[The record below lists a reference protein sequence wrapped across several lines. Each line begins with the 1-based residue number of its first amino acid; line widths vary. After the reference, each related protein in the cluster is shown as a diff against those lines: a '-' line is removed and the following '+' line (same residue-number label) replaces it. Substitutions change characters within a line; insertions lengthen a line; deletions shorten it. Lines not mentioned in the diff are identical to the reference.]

1 MSTTTIAGKPSNTI
15 GEKDSTLVLRG
26 SSIKIQWGNKFIDL
40 IKNGKINSDSQKLLK
55 TADSTEELTTDGL
68 YLVGDSVWAVI
79 GGTKVQLSG
88 DSTTTYISYLTEQ
101 KDVTGE
107 QKERALT
114 NIGFYYKTLEEAKNS
129 GLTSG
134 IIYVQGDNKLY
145 IIKDGVVSEYGIAI
159 NNSQNPEETEKLLE
173 KLYIE
178 DYSLMADGEE
188 YAIFNNNNIR
198 INKIAYFTEGINSQG
213 ANANYGYRLYMKNG
227 KSYLEIDNIIER
239 NKEIDTG
246 NINIQKVKYH
256 QDENII
262 TGINSDDSLVLNL
275 LYSDKYQVGDI
286 LTTNIL
292 LEKEIIND
300 TEEELTE
307 QMLVPVDFK
316 IDSISS
322 DKKEYTVT
330 IVSDEYDII
339 QENIQKLLNKIVYY
353 KQGTLPVAR
362 ISNHN
367 YDLFKPYTD
376 QTLENINL
384 RIGSLQE
391 LEVSLLGKKI
401 SEYTKEDLGIY
412 SDNAFLKNS
421 YLFDSSQYN
430 TVFKNYNNIYPK
442 YDEGWFIP
450 EDSDDQT
457 IVTSL
462 WVNDKLEPIWTEI
475 NVIKES
481 LKSIEDLEDRLD
493 QAELDINQAE
503 SDIDELQKSVKNLED
518 SLDSLGDSIPDVSG
532 LTSDVSTLKSN
543 VATIT
548 TNVSTLQTDL
558 DSAESKITTAET
570 AISTLKTDVS
580 NLKNADIS
588 INNEIDDIWEAIN
601 NSGDSGGGNEGDIDN
616 EDVTNLQNQID
627 ELKDTIKGLNK
638 QLETLRIGD
647 YYNPVL
653 LMSGYLYSTDS
664 ERNKWYFNGHKKELI
679 SDVIVSRLGGK
690 LEVTVKG
697 PRTETEVNL
706 GTEES
711 PDIFIYIE
719 EYIVRITSVSANQ
732 YSSKHTREHGNESSY
747 REDNHGAHWFET
759 RHNSN
764 SIFSVREFHQNNDHN
779 DTWQSGSWN
788 DYTCN
793 YITVNVFGYITFSAY
808 YEDPTPPVP
817 DPEYPDE
824 IEPINIE

>member
-88 DSTTTYISYLTEQ
+88 DSTTTYVSYLTEQ
-101 KDVTGE
+101 KDITGE

-114 NIGFYYKTLEEAKNS
+114 NIGFYYETLEEANAA

-134 IIYVQGDNKLY
+134 IIYVKGDNKLY
-145 IIKDGVVSEYGIAI
+145 FIKDGILTEYI
-159 NNSQNPEETEKLLE
+159 NTQNTLPSTENTE
-173 KLYIE
+173 STESTENLYIE
-178 DYSLMADGEE
+178 GNSLWVGNDK
-188 YAIFNNNNIR
+188 YITCDDNIYTNELL
-198 INKIAYFTEGINSQG
+198 ILEQG
-213 ANANYGYRLYMKNG
+213 LQSSNASSKYGYRLYMKNG
-227 KSYLEIDNIIER
+227 QSYLEVDNIIQR
-239 NKEIDTG
+239 NLKEVDIT
-246 NINIQKVKYH
+246 IQPTKYY
-256 QDENII
+256 QEENII
-262 TGINSDDSLVLNL
+262 LQAVEETETEIVSNLIITL
-275 LYSDKYQVGDI
+275 LYSDKYKIGDI
-286 LTTNIL
+286 LTTSIL
-292 LEKEIIND
+292 LDNEVEYTNEDGEIDTKTEKII
-300 TEEELTE
+300 TSL
-307 QMLVPVDFK
+307 DFK
-316 IDSISS
+316 IVSIGENNTYSVSTNS
-322 DKKEYTVT
+322 DKITP
-330 IVSDEYDII
+330 S
-339 QENIQKLLNKIVYY
+339 NISQLVNKPIYY
-353 KQGTLPVAR
+353 KQGELPVAR
-362 ISNHN
+362 ISDHN

-401 SEYTKEDLGIY
+401 SEYTKKDLGIY

-421 YLFDSSQYN
+421 YLFDTSQYN
-430 TVFKNYNNIYPK
+430 TVFKNVNNIYPK

-450 EDSDDQT
+450 DTSDDQT

-462 WVNDKLEPIWTEI
+462 WVNNKIEPIWTEI

-481 LKSIEDLEDRLD
+481 IKSIEDLEDRLD

-503 SDIDELQKSVKNLED
+503 SDIDELEKSVKNLED

-532 LTSDVSTLKSN
+532 LISDVSTLKSN
-543 VATIT
+543 VTTIT
-548 TNVSTLQTDL
+548 TNISTLQTDL
-558 DSAESKITTAET
+558 NSAESKITTAET

-588 INNEIDDIWEAIN
+588 INNEIDDIWE
-601 NSGDSGGGNEGDIDN
+601 EIDN
-616 EDVTNLQNQID
+616 ITDSSNTANLQEQID

-711 PDIFIYIE
+711 PDIFLYIE

-732 YSSKHTREHGNESSY
+732 YSSKHTREHGNENSY

>member
-88 DSTTTYISYLTEQ
+88 DSTTTYVSYLTEQ
-101 KDVTGE
+101 KDITGE

-114 NIGFYYKTLEEAKNS
+114 NIGFYYETLEEANAA

-134 IIYVQGDNKLY
+134 IIYVKGDNKLY
-145 IIKDGVVSEYGIAI
+145 IIKDGVVSEYGMTL

-178 DYSLMADGEE
+178 DYSLMVDGEE
-188 YAIFNNNNIR
+188 YAKFDNNNIQL
-198 INKIAYFTEGINSQG
+198 NKITYFKEGINSYG
-213 ANANYGYRLYMKNG
+213 ANANYGYRLYVKDG
-227 KSYLEIDNIIER
+227 KSYLEVDNIIER
-239 NKEIDTG
+239 DRKADVG
-246 NINIQKVKYH
+246 NVNIQKIKYY

-262 TGINSDDSLVLNL
+262 IGVNSEDNLVLSL
-275 LYSDKYQVGDI
+275 LYSDKYKVGDI
-286 LTTNIL
+286 LTTSML
-292 LEKEIIND
+292 LEKEIIT
-300 TEEELTE
+300 TEGTE
-307 QMLVPVDFK
+307 QIEILEQTLVPIDFK
-316 IDSISS
+316 IDSISG

-330 IVSDEYDII
+330 ILSEE
-339 QENIQKLLNKIVYY
+339 QELVQNNIQNLLNKSIYY
-353 KQGTLPVAR
+353 KQGELPVAR
-362 ISNHN
+362 ISDHN

-450 EDSDDQT
+450 DTSDDQT

-462 WVNDKLEPIWTEI
+462 WVNNKIEPIWTEI

-481 LKSIEDLEDRLD
+481 IKSIEDLEDRLD

-503 SDIDELQKSVKNLED
+503 SDIDELEKSVKNLED

-558 DSAESKITTAET
+558 DSAESKITTTET
-570 AISTLKTDVS
+570 AISTLRTDVS

-588 INNEIDDIWEAIN
+588 INNEIDDIWE
-601 NSGDSGGGNEGDIDN
+601 EIDN
-616 EDVTNLQNQID
+616 ITDSSNTANLQEQID
-627 ELKDTIKGLNK
+627 ELTSKVEELSLLPSILISGNVFRDDVDSLTWKFTGVAHPNFGMSTSANNNYVNSQTLTTSINGGVLQIDWTLSRHINIVACCANMQTSGMVTIPTEG
-638 QLETLRIGD
+638 E
-647 YYNPVL
+647 Y
-653 LMSGYLYSTDS
+653 MSTD
-664 ERNKWYFNGHKKELI
+664 NDQAMYW
-679 SDVIVSRLGGK
+679 
-690 LEVTVKG
+690 
-697 PRTETEVNL
+697 L
-706 GTEES
+706 GTYANGIS
-711 PDIFIYIE
+711 TYI
-719 EYIVRITSVSANQ
+719 RAMTQHDKNNDTAVS
-732 YSSKHTREHGNESSY
+732 SSY
-747 REDNHGAHWFET
+747 LWGPVQESHKYGILSF
-759 RHNSN
+759 
-764 SIFSVREFHQNNDHN
+764 SIIAI
-779 DTWQSGSWN
+779 G
-788 DYTCN
+788 Y
-793 YITVNVFGYITFSAY
+793 VF
-808 YEDPTPPVP
+808 
-817 DPEYPDE
+817 
-824 IEPINIE
+824 

>member
-88 DSTTTYISYLTEQ
+88 DSTTTYVSYLTEQ
-101 KDVTGE
+101 KDITGE

-114 NIGFYYKTLEEAKNS
+114 NIGFYYETLEEANAA

-134 IIYVQGDNKLY
+134 IIYVKGDNKLY
-145 IIKDGVVSEYGIAI
+145 FIKDGILTEYI
-159 NNSQNPEETEKLLE
+159 NTQNTLPSTENTE
-173 KLYIE
+173 STESTENLYIE
-178 DYSLMADGEE
+178 GNSLWVGNDK
-188 YAIFNNNNIR
+188 YITCDDNIYTNELL
-198 INKIAYFTEGINSQG
+198 ILEQG
-213 ANANYGYRLYMKNG
+213 LQSSNASSKYGYRLYMKNG
-227 KSYLEIDNIIER
+227 QSYLEVDNIIQR
-239 NKEIDTG
+239 NLKEVDIT
-246 NINIQKVKYH
+246 IQPTKYY
-256 QDENII
+256 QEENII
-262 TGINSDDSLVLNL
+262 LQAVEETETEIVSNLIITL
-275 LYSDKYQVGDI
+275 LYSDKYKIGDI
-286 LTTNIL
+286 LTTSIL
-292 LEKEIIND
+292 LDNEVEYTNEDGEIDTKTEKII
-300 TEEELTE
+300 TSL
-307 QMLVPVDFK
+307 DFK
-316 IDSISS
+316 IVSIGENNTYSVSTNS
-322 DKKEYTVT
+322 DKITP
-330 IVSDEYDII
+330 S
-339 QENIQKLLNKIVYY
+339 NISQLVNKPIYY
-353 KQGTLPVAR
+353 KQGELPVAR
-362 ISNHN
+362 ISDHN

-401 SEYTKEDLGIY
+401 SEYTKKDLGIY

-430 TVFKNYNNIYPK
+430 TVFKNVNNIYPK

-450 EDSDDQT
+450 DTSDDQT

-462 WVNDKLEPIWTEI
+462 WVNNKIEPIWTEI

-481 LKSIEDLEDRLD
+481 IKSIEDLEDRLD

-503 SDIDELQKSVKNLED
+503 SDIDELEKSVKNLED

-532 LTSDVSTLKSN
+532 LISDVSTLKSN
-543 VATIT
+543 VTTIT
-548 TNVSTLQTDL
+548 TNISTLQTDL
-558 DSAESKITTAET
+558 NSAESKITTAET

-588 INNEIDDIWEAIN
+588 INNEIDDIWE
-601 NSGDSGGGNEGDIDN
+601 EIDN
-616 EDVTNLQNQID
+616 ITDSSNTANLQEQID

-711 PDIFIYIE
+711 PDIFLYIE

-732 YSSKHTREHGNESSY
+732 YSSKHTREHGNENSY

>member
-88 DSTTTYISYLTEQ
+88 DSTTTYVSYLTEQ
-101 KDVTGE
+101 KDITGE

-114 NIGFYYKTLEEAKNS
+114 NIGFYYETLEEANAA

-134 IIYVQGDNKLY
+134 IIYVKGDNKLY
-145 IIKDGVVSEYGIAI
+145 FIKDGILTEYI
-159 NNSQNPEETEKLLE
+159 NTQNTLPSTENTE
-173 KLYIE
+173 STESTENLYIE
-178 DYSLMADGEE
+178 GNSLWVGNDK
-188 YAIFNNNNIR
+188 YITCDDNIYTNELL
-198 INKIAYFTEGINSQG
+198 ILEQG
-213 ANANYGYRLYMKNG
+213 LQSSNASSKYGYRLYMKNG
-227 KSYLEIDNIIER
+227 QSYLEVDNIIQR
-239 NKEIDTG
+239 NLKEIDIT
-246 NINIQKVKYH
+246 IQPTKYY
-256 QDENII
+256 QEENII
-262 TGINSDDSLVLNL
+262 LQAVEETETEIVSNLIITL
-275 LYSDKYQVGDI
+275 LYSDKYKIGDI
-286 LTTNIL
+286 LTTSIL
-292 LEKEIIND
+292 LDNEVEYTNEDGEIDTKTEKII
-300 TEEELTE
+300 TSL
-307 QMLVPVDFK
+307 DFK
-316 IDSISS
+316 IVSIGENNTYSVSTNS
-322 DKKEYTVT
+322 DKITP
-330 IVSDEYDII
+330 S
-339 QENIQKLLNKIVYY
+339 NISQLVNKPIYY
-353 KQGTLPVAR
+353 KQGELPVAR
-362 ISNHN
+362 ISDHN

-401 SEYTKEDLGIY
+401 SEYTKKDLGIY

-421 YLFDSSQYN
+421 YLFDTSQYN
-430 TVFKNYNNIYPK
+430 TVFKNVNNIYPK

-450 EDSDDQT
+450 DTSDDQT

-462 WVNDKLEPIWTEI
+462 WVNNKIEPIWTEI

-481 LKSIEDLEDRLD
+481 IKSIEDLEDRLD

-503 SDIDELQKSVKNLED
+503 SDIDELEKSVKNLED

-532 LTSDVSTLKSN
+532 LISDVSTLKSN
-543 VATIT
+543 VTTIT
-548 TNVSTLQTDL
+548 TNISTLQTDL
-558 DSAESKITTAET
+558 NSAESKITTAET

-588 INNEIDDIWEAIN
+588 INNEIDDIWE
-601 NSGDSGGGNEGDIDN
+601 EIDN
-616 EDVTNLQNQID
+616 ITDSSNTANLQEQID

-711 PDIFIYIE
+711 PDIFLYIE

-732 YSSKHTREHGNESSY
+732 YSSKHTREHGNENSY

>member
-88 DSTTTYISYLTEQ
+88 DSTTTYVSYLTEQ
-101 KDVTGE
+101 KDITGE

-114 NIGFYYKTLEEAKNS
+114 NIGFYYETLEEANAA

-134 IIYVQGDNKLY
+134 IIYVKGDNKLY
-145 IIKDGVVSEYGIAI
+145 FIKDGILTEYI
-159 NNSQNPEETEKLLE
+159 NTQNTLPSTENTE
-173 KLYIE
+173 STESTENLYIE
-178 DYSLMADGEE
+178 GNSLWVGNDK
-188 YAIFNNNNIR
+188 YITCDDNIYTNELL
-198 INKIAYFTEGINSQG
+198 ILEQG
-213 ANANYGYRLYMKNG
+213 LQSSNASSKYGYRLYMKNRQ
-227 KSYLEIDNIIER
+227 SYLEVDNIIQR
-239 NKEIDTG
+239 KLKEIDIT
-246 NINIQKVKYH
+246 IQPTKYY
-256 QDENII
+256 QEENII
-262 TGINSDDSLVLNL
+262 LQAVEETETEIVSNLIITL
-275 LYSDKYQVGDI
+275 LYSDKYKIGDI
-286 LTTNIL
+286 LTTSIL
-292 LEKEIIND
+292 LDNEVEYTNEDGEIDTKTEKII
-300 TEEELTE
+300 TSL
-307 QMLVPVDFK
+307 DFK
-316 IDSISS
+316 IVSIGENNTYSVSTNS
-322 DKKEYTVT
+322 DKITP
-330 IVSDEYDII
+330 S
-339 QENIQKLLNKIVYY
+339 NISQLVNKPIYY
-353 KQGTLPVAR
+353 KQGELPVAR
-362 ISNHN
+362 ISDHN

-450 EDSDDQT
+450 DTSDDQT

-462 WVNDKLEPIWTEI
+462 WVNDKIEPIWTEI

-558 DSAESKITTAET
+558 NSAESKITTAET

-588 INNEIDDIWEAIN
+588 INNEIDDIWE
-601 NSGDSGGGNEGDIDN
+601 EIDN
-616 EDVTNLQNQID
+616 ITDSSNTANLQEQID
-627 ELKDTIKGLNK
+627 ELTSKIEELSLLPKILISGTVYRDSADSLSWKFTGVLDRTIA
-638 QLETLRIGD
+638 ESGD
-647 YYNPVL
+647 VYNYITAMPLTTSINGGVL
-653 LMSGYLYSTDS
+653 KIDWTNSRYTNIVACSAQMQTSGKVISPTSGEYKSTDGD
-664 ERNKWYFNGHKKELI
+664 KAMYWFGTY
-679 SDVIVSRLGGK
+679 SDGNS
-690 LEVTVKG
+690 T
-697 PRTETEVNL
+697 
-706 GTEES
+706 
-711 PDIFIYIE
+711 YI
-719 EYIVRITSVSANQ
+719 RAMTQA
-732 YSSKHTREHGNESSY
+732 
-747 REDNHGAHWFET
+747 D
-759 RHNSN
+759 
-764 SIFSVREFHQNNDHN
+764 QNNDTAISY
-779 DTWQSGSWN
+779 DELWGP
-788 DYTCN
+788 
-793 YITVNVFGYITFSAY
+793 VNESHKYGILAFSIIATGYKM
-808 YEDPTPPVP
+808 
-817 DPEYPDE
+817 
-824 IEPINIE
+824 

>member
-1 MSTTTIAGKPSNTI
+1 MSTTTIAGKPGNTI

-88 DSTTTYISYLTEQ
+88 DSTTTYVSYLTEQ
-101 KDVTGE
+101 KDITGE

-114 NIGFYYKTLEEAKNS
+114 NIGFYYETLEEANAA

-134 IIYVQGDNKLY
+134 IIYVKGDNKLY
-145 IIKDGVVSEYGIAI
+145 FIKDGILTEYI
-159 NNSQNPEETEKLLE
+159 NTQNTLPSTENTE
-173 KLYIE
+173 STESTENLYIE
-178 DYSLMADGEE
+178 GNSLWVGNDK
-188 YAIFNNNNIR
+188 YITCDDNIYTNELL
-198 INKIAYFTEGINSQG
+198 ILEQG
-213 ANANYGYRLYMKNG
+213 LQSSNASSKQGYRLYMKNG
-227 KSYLEIDNIIER
+227 QSYLEVDNIIQR
-239 NKEIDTG
+239 NLKEIGIT
-246 NINIQKVKYH
+246 IQPTKYY
-256 QDENII
+256 QEENII
-262 TGINSDDSLVLNL
+262 LQAVEETETEIVSNLIITL
-275 LYSDKYQVGDI
+275 LYSNKYKIGDI
-286 LTTNIL
+286 LTTSIL
-292 LEKEIIND
+292 LDNEVEYTNEDGEIDTKTEKII
-300 TEEELTE
+300 TSL
-307 QMLVPVDFK
+307 DFK
-316 IDSISS
+316 IVSIGENNTYSVSTNS
-322 DKKEYTVT
+322 DKITPN
-330 IVSDEYDII
+330 
-339 QENIQKLLNKIVYY
+339 NISQLVNKPIYY
-353 KQGTLPVAR
+353 KQGGLPVAR
-362 ISNHN
+362 ISDHN

-450 EDSDDQT
+450 DTSDDQT

-462 WVNDKLEPIWTEI
+462 WVNDKIEPIWTEI

-481 LKSIEDLEDRLD
+481 IKSIEDLEDRLD

-503 SDIDELQKSVKNLED
+503 SDIDELEKSVKNLED

-558 DSAESKITTAET
+558 DSAESKITTTET

-588 INNEIDDIWEAIN
+588 INNEIDDIWE
-601 NSGDSGGGNEGDIDN
+601 EIDN
-616 EDVTNLQNQID
+616 ITDSSNTANLQEQID
-627 ELKDTIKGLNK
+627 ELKDTIEELNK

-711 PDIFIYIE
+711 PDIFLYIE

-732 YSSKHTREHGNESSY
+732 YSSKHTREHGNENSY

-793 YITVNVFGYITFSAY
+793 YITVNVFGYITFSSY

>member
-88 DSTTTYISYLTEQ
+88 DSTTTYVSYLTEQ
-101 KDVTGE
+101 KDITGE

-114 NIGFYYKTLEEAKNS
+114 NIGFYYETLEEANAA

-134 IIYVQGDNKLY
+134 IIYVKGDNKLY
-145 IIKDGVVSEYGIAI
+145 FIKDGILTEYI
-159 NNSQNPEETEKLLE
+159 NTQNTLPSTENTE
-173 KLYIE
+173 STESTENLYIE
-178 DYSLMADGEE
+178 GNSLWVGNDK
-188 YAIFNNNNIR
+188 YITCDDNIYTNELL
-198 INKIAYFTEGINSQG
+198 ILEQG
-213 ANANYGYRLYMKNG
+213 LQSSNASSKYGYRLYMKNRQ
-227 KSYLEIDNIIER
+227 SYLEVDNIIQR
-239 NKEIDTG
+239 NLKEIDIT
-246 NINIQKVKYH
+246 IQPTKYY
-256 QDENII
+256 QEENII
-262 TGINSDDSLVLNL
+262 LQAVEETETEIVSNLIITL
-275 LYSDKYQVGDI
+275 LYSDKYKIGDI
-286 LTTNIL
+286 LTTSIL
-292 LEKEIIND
+292 LDNEVEYTNEDGEIDTKTEKII
-300 TEEELTE
+300 TSL
-307 QMLVPVDFK
+307 DFK
-316 IDSISS
+316 IVSIGENNTYSVSTNS
-322 DKKEYTVT
+322 DKITP
-330 IVSDEYDII
+330 S
-339 QENIQKLLNKIVYY
+339 NISQLVNKPIYY
-353 KQGTLPVAR
+353 KQGELPVAR
-362 ISNHN
+362 ISDHN

-450 EDSDDQT
+450 DTSDDQT

-462 WVNDKLEPIWTEI
+462 WVNDKIEPIWTEI

-558 DSAESKITTAET
+558 NSAESKITTAET

-588 INNEIDDIWEAIN
+588 INNEIDDIWE
-601 NSGDSGGGNEGDIDN
+601 EIDN
-616 EDVTNLQNQID
+616 ITDSSNTANLQEQID
-627 ELKDTIKGLNK
+627 ELTSKIEELSLLPKILISGTVYRDSADSLSWKFTGVLDRTIA
-638 QLETLRIGD
+638 ESGD
-647 YYNPVL
+647 VYNYITAMPLTTSINGGVL
-653 LMSGYLYSTDS
+653 KIDWTNSRYTNIVACSAQMQTSGKVISPTSGEYKSTDGD
-664 ERNKWYFNGHKKELI
+664 KAMYWFGTY
-679 SDVIVSRLGGK
+679 SDGNS
-690 LEVTVKG
+690 T
-697 PRTETEVNL
+697 
-706 GTEES
+706 
-711 PDIFIYIE
+711 YI
-719 EYIVRITSVSANQ
+719 RAMTQA
-732 YSSKHTREHGNESSY
+732 
-747 REDNHGAHWFET
+747 D
-759 RHNSN
+759 
-764 SIFSVREFHQNNDHN
+764 QNNDTAISY
-779 DTWQSGSWN
+779 DELWGP
-788 DYTCN
+788 
-793 YITVNVFGYITFSAY
+793 VNESHKYGILAFSIIATGYKM
-808 YEDPTPPVP
+808 
-817 DPEYPDE
+817 
-824 IEPINIE
+824 

>member
-55 TADSTEELTTDGL
+55 TVDSTEELTTDGL

-88 DSTTTYISYLTEQ
+88 DSTTTYVSYLTEQ
-101 KDVTGE
+101 KDITGE

-114 NIGFYYKTLEEAKNS
+114 NIGFYYETLEEANAA

-134 IIYVQGDNKLY
+134 IIYVKGDNKLY
-145 IIKDGVVSEYGIAI
+145 FIKDGILTEYI
-159 NNSQNPEETEKLLE
+159 NTQNTLPSTENTE
-173 KLYIE
+173 STENLYIE
-178 DYSLMADGEE
+178 GNSLWVGNDK
-188 YAIFNNNNIR
+188 YITCDDNIYTNELL
-198 INKIAYFTEGINSQG
+198 ILEQG
-213 ANANYGYRLYMKNG
+213 LQSSNASSKQGYRLYMKNG
-227 KSYLEIDNIIER
+227 QSYLEVDNIIQR
-239 NKEIDTG
+239 NLKEIDIT
-246 NINIQKVKYH
+246 IQPTKYY
-256 QDENII
+256 QEENII
-262 TGINSDDSLVLNL
+262 LQAVEETETEIVSNLIITL
-275 LYSDKYQVGDI
+275 LYSDKYKIGDI
-286 LTTNIL
+286 LTTSIL
-292 LEKEIIND
+292 LDNEVEYTNEDGDTKTEKII
-300 TEEELTE
+300 TSL
-307 QMLVPVDFK
+307 DFK
-316 IDSISS
+316 IVSIGENNTYSVSTNS
-322 DKKEYTVT
+322 DKITP
-330 IVSDEYDII
+330 S
-339 QENIQKLLNKIVYY
+339 NISQLVNKPIYY
-353 KQGTLPVAR
+353 KQGELPVAR
-362 ISNHN
+362 ISDHN

-450 EDSDDQT
+450 DTSDDQT

-462 WVNDKLEPIWTEI
+462 WVNNKIEPIWTEI

-481 LKSIEDLEDRLD
+481 IKSIEDLEDRLD

-503 SDIDELQKSVKNLED
+503 SDIDELEKSVKNLED
-518 SLDSLGDSIPDVSG
+518 SLDSLGGSILDVS
-532 LTSDVSTLKSN
+532 SDVSTLKSN

-601 NSGDSGGGNEGDIDN
+601 NSGDSGGGNEGGSDIDN

-664 ERNKWYFNGHKKELI
+664 ERNNWYFNGHKKELI

-732 YSSKHTREHGNESSY
+732 YSSKHTREHGNENSY

-793 YITVNVFGYITFSAY
+793 YITVNVFGYITFSSY

>member
-1 MSTTTIAGKPSNTI
+1 MSTTTIAGKPGNTI

-88 DSTTTYISYLTEQ
+88 DSTTTYVSYLTEQ
-101 KDVTGE
+101 KDITGE

-114 NIGFYYKTLEEAKNS
+114 NIGFYYNTLEEAQNS

-145 IIKDGVVSEYGIAI
+145 IVKDGVASEYGMTL

-178 DYSLMADGEE
+178 EYSLMVDGEE
-188 YAIFNNNNIR
+188 YAIFDNNDIQL
-198 INKIAYFTEGINSQG
+198 NKITYFKEGINSYG
-213 ANANYGYRLYMKNG
+213 ANANYGYRLYVKDG
-227 KSYLEIDNIIER
+227 KSYLEVDNIIER
-239 NKEIDTG
+239 DRKADVG
-246 NINIQKVKYH
+246 NVNIQKIKYY

-262 TGINSDDSLVLNL
+262 IGVNSEDNLVLSL
-275 LYSDKYQVGDI
+275 LYSDKYKVGDI
-286 LTTNIL
+286 LTTSML
-292 LEKEIIND
+292 LEKEIIT
-300 TEEELTE
+300 TEGTE
-307 QMLVPVDFK
+307 QIEILEQTLVPIDFK
-316 IDSISS
+316 IDSISG

-330 IVSDEYDII
+330 ILSEE
-339 QENIQKLLNKIVYY
+339 QELVQNNIQNLLNKSIYY
-353 KQGTLPVAR
+353 KQGELPVAR
-362 ISNHN
+362 ISDHN

-421 YLFDSSQYN
+421 YLFDTSQYN

-450 EDSDDQT
+450 DTSDDQT

-462 WVNDKLEPIWTEI
+462 WVNDKIEPIWTEI

-481 LKSIEDLEDRLD
+481 IKSIEDLEDRLD

-503 SDIDELQKSVKNLED
+503 SDIDELEKSVKNLED
-518 SLDSLGDSIPDVSG
+518 SLDSLGGSILDVS
-532 LTSDVSTLKSN
+532 SDVSTLKSN

-548 TNVSTLQTDL
+548 TNISTLQTDL
-558 DSAESKITTAET
+558 DSAESKITTTET

-588 INNEIDDIWEAIN
+588 INNEIDDIWE
-601 NSGDSGGGNEGDIDN
+601 EIDN
-616 EDVTNLQNQID
+616 ITDSSNTANLQEQID
-627 ELKDTIKGLNK
+627 ELTSKVEELSLLPSILISGNVFRDDVDSLTWKFTGVAHPNFGMSTSANNNYVNSQTLTTSINGGVLQIDWTLSRHINIVACCANMQTSGMVTIPTEG
-638 QLETLRIGD
+638 E
-647 YYNPVL
+647 Y
-653 LMSGYLYSTDS
+653 MSTD
-664 ERNKWYFNGHKKELI
+664 NDQAMYW
-679 SDVIVSRLGGK
+679 
-690 LEVTVKG
+690 
-697 PRTETEVNL
+697 L
-706 GTEES
+706 GTYANGIS
-711 PDIFIYIE
+711 TYI
-719 EYIVRITSVSANQ
+719 RAMTQHDKNNDTAVS
-732 YSSKHTREHGNESSY
+732 SSY
-747 REDNHGAHWFET
+747 LWGPVQESHKYGILSF
-759 RHNSN
+759 
-764 SIFSVREFHQNNDHN
+764 SIIAI
-779 DTWQSGSWN
+779 G
-788 DYTCN
+788 Y
-793 YITVNVFGYITFSAY
+793 VF
-808 YEDPTPPVP
+808 
-817 DPEYPDE
+817 
-824 IEPINIE
+824 

>member
-88 DSTTTYISYLTEQ
+88 DSTTTYVSYLTEQ

-114 NIGFYYKTLEEAKNS
+114 NIGFYYETLEEANAA

-134 IIYVQGDNKLY
+134 IIYVKGDNKLY
-145 IIKDGVVSEYGIAI
+145 FIKDGILTEYI
-159 NNSQNPEETEKLLE
+159 NTQNTLPSTENTE
-173 KLYIE
+173 NTESTENLYIE
-178 DYSLMADGEE
+178 GNSLWVGNDK
-188 YAIFNNNNIR
+188 YITCDDNIYTNELL
-198 INKIAYFTEGINSQG
+198 ILEQG
-213 ANANYGYRLYMKNG
+213 LQSSNASSKQGYRLYMKNG
-227 KSYLEIDNIIER
+227 QSYLEVDNIIQR
-239 NKEIDTG
+239 NLKEIDIT
-246 NINIQKVKYH
+246 IQPTKYY
-256 QDENII
+256 QEENII
-262 TGINSDDSLVLNL
+262 LQAVEETETEIVSNLIITL
-275 LYSDKYQVGDI
+275 LYSDKYKIGDI
-286 LTTNIL
+286 LTTSIL
-292 LEKEIIND
+292 LDNEVEYTNEDGDTKTEKII
-300 TEEELTE
+300 TSL
-307 QMLVPVDFK
+307 DFK
-316 IDSISS
+316 IVSIGENNTYSVSTNS
-322 DKKEYTVT
+322 DKITP
-330 IVSDEYDII
+330 S
-339 QENIQKLLNKIVYY
+339 NISQLVNKPIYY
-353 KQGTLPVAR
+353 KQGELPVAR
-362 ISNHN
+362 ISDHN

-450 EDSDDQT
+450 DTSDDQT

-462 WVNDKLEPIWTEI
+462 WVNNKIEPIWTEI

-481 LKSIEDLEDRLD
+481 IKSIEDLEDRLD

-518 SLDSLGDSIPDVSG
+518 SLDSLGDSIPDVSS

-588 INNEIDDIWEAIN
+588 INNEIDDIWE
-601 NSGDSGGGNEGDIDN
+601 EIDN
-616 EDVTNLQNQID
+616 ITDSSNTANLQEQID
-627 ELKDTIKGLNK
+627 ELKDTIEELNK

-711 PDIFIYIE
+711 PDIFLYIE

-732 YSSKHTREHGNESSY
+732 YSSKHTREHGNENSY

-793 YITVNVFGYITFSAY
+793 YITVNVFGYITFSSY